1 MKWLD
6 RLRNDD
12 IGNRRG
18 ITSCTGAVVEKQ
30 LQMLGHLMGIKY
42 YQLPTSACKKY
53 EIGLKNQTQKMGR

>member
-18 ITSCTGAVVEKQ
+18 ITSCTGSVEKKQ

-42 YQLPTSACKKY
+42 YQLPTSAY
-53 EIGLKNQTQKMGR
+53 KNMKSG